1 MVHDSYYEK
10 EDSHRQQH
18 GPTQDLTL
26 VEERALELHCV
37 LHCSAWKFTLH
48 TILINAPYNIT

>member
-10 EDSHRQQH
+10 EYSHCQQH

-26 VEERALELHCV
+26 VEERTLELV
-37 LHCSAWKFTLH
+37 CSALLSLEIHIT
-48 TILINAPYNIT
+48 YNSY